1 MRQTSVNKRGRV
13 MVRGDKT
20 SGSSASS
27 HSLSLS
33 QPGGKIKKEWA
44 RTETEIFMKREAKN
58 RWGGVVRESN
68 LGRPALYLYRQDND
82 VASSFKPGLEIKN
95 F

>member
-27 HSLSLS
+27 HSLPLS
-33 QPGGKIKKEWA
+33 QPGGKIKKEGEGMGKDGNGNLY
-44 RTETEIFMKREAKN
+44 ET
-58 RWGGVVRESN
+58 
-68 LGRPALYLYRQDND
+68 
-82 VASSFKPGLEIKN
+82 
-95 F
+95 

>member
-1 MRQTSVNKRGRV
+1 
-13 MVRGDKT
+13 
-20 SGSSASS
+20 
-27 HSLSLS
+27 
-33 QPGGKIKKEWA
+33 
-44 RTETEIFMKREAKN
+44 MKREAKN

-82 VASSFKPGLEIKN
+82 VASSFKPGLEMKN